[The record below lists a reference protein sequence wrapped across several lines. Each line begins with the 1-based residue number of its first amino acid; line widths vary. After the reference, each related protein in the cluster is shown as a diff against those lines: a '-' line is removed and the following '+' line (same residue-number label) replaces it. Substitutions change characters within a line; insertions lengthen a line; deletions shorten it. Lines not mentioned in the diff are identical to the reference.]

1 MGTKNGT
8 DWEADLIR
16 EYAHW
21 EYLREHGGS
30 DPFYDDAVNMELTRN
45 HIIYAKR
52 QIEEKYGEDREK
64 YPEIYFRELPPEAA
78 KGYMANAAE
87 IRDRA
92 AEVLDSYLADANF
105 RYLLCN
111 KDFLTKNE
119 AEKISI
125 GNVLNYAAGLAAAL
139 RNDDLISMRR
149 YTVKPESY
157 LESFAGCAE
166 KVRRILSKK
175 KMVPSE
181 ENSQMTLFQ
190 MGMETGQCH

>member
-52 QIEEKYGEDREK
+52 QIEEKYGGDREK
-64 YPEIYFRELPPEAA
+64 YPEKYFRELPPEAA

-87 IRDRA
+87 IRDKA

-139 RNDDLISMRR
+139 RNDDLVSMRR

>member
-1 MGTKNGT
+1 MGMKNET

-45 HIIYAKR
+45 HIIYAKK
-52 QIEEKYGEDREK
+52 QLEYKYGADREK
-64 YPEIYFRELPPEAA
+64 YPEIYFRKLPPETA

-92 AEVLDSYLADANF
+92 AEVLDSYLADSNF

-111 KDFLTKNE
+111 KDFLTKKE

-149 YTVKPESY
+149 HIVKPESY

-166 KVRRILSKK
+166 KVKQILSEKR
-175 KMVPSE
+175 MMPLE
-181 ENSQMTLFQ
+181 ESAQMTLFQ
-190 MGMETGQCH
+190 MGVETGQCR